1 MKTSHII
8 LIGLIAVCVGFIIST
23 LGDASTY
30 VTFAQAE
37 ENLGETYTVIGE
49 INLEKE
55 ISYDPTKNQ
64 LTFFAVD
71 SLKNERKVIHGGPKP
86 QDFERAEKVTMTG
99 YAKEEYFVAQ
109 KILMK
114 CPSKY
119 NGENISESTAELST
133 SSN

>member
-8 LIGLIAVCVGFIIST
+8 LIGVIAVCIGFIIST

-30 VTFAQAE
+30 VTFEKAE
-37 ENLGETYTVIGE
+37 STPGETYTVIGN

-55 ISYDPTKNQ
+55 ISYDATKNQ
-64 LTFFAVD
+64 LSFYAVD
-71 SLKNERKVIHGGPKP
+71 SLKNERLVLHGGPKP
-86 QDFERAEKVTMTG
+86 QDFERAEKITMTG
-99 YAKEEYFVAQ
+99 YAKGDHFIAQ

-119 NGENISESTAELST
+119 NGENVVESATAKLD
-133 SSN
+133 